1 MISTVLPSLHH
12 VDQQLQQQDRGW
24 ERFVI
29 ARAATCNGFHD
40 FSSPVFTDLASQ
52 VKVVYLH
59 YWLQSL
65 VLITKGESLITSG
78 KQSLGAARAI
88 FLEALTSLRAARLKN
103 LELNFQEQFISLR
116 QQFIGLVTG
125 LLGDIPL
132 LVRLRLSSTAS
143 YSLPFLELGKQY
155 NLLRRSFLDL
165 DASSMVLLETDQIV
179 CCLLSF
185 ALDVFLDVPK

>member
-1 MISTVLPSLHH
+1 MFPSLIE
-12 VDQQLQQQDRGW
+12 VDKILQQSDRGW

-29 ARAATCNGFHD
+29 ARAAACNGFHD
-40 FSSPVFTDLASQ
+40 FAFSVFENLSNH
-52 VKVVYLH
+52 VKVVHLH

-65 VLITKGESLITSG
+65 YLISKGESLITSG
-78 KQSLGAARAI
+78 KVSLSSSRAV

-125 LLGDIPL
+125 LVGDIPL
-132 LVRLRLSSTAS
+132 LVRIPLSSNAS

-165 DASSMVLLETDQIV
+165 DPSSMILLETDQIV

-185 ALDVFLDVPK
+185 ALDIFLDVPK